1 MSTPLHFKEN
11 EVVVK
16 DEDHLQIVKK
26 KKIWR
31 GAKDLSV
38 KICEYFQT
46 TVYFKIPKRTSA
58 QHRQQQFRNSHK
70 KKMFKLRTRSWAHTF
85 TRSGHSNDSDAV
97 SASERAF

>member
-1 MSTPLHFKEN
+1 MKHS
-11 EVVVK
+11 
-16 DEDHLQIVKK
+16 QIVKK
-26 KKIWR
+26 KFQR

-38 KICEYFQT
+38 KIYECFQT

-58 QHRQQQFRNSHK
+58 QHTDSSSSEIVT